1 MRAASL
7 ESILNN
13 YNVLQE
19 LWENALEVATDSEV
33 RARLVGVQTTM
44 TKFSY
49 LFGVILGECI
59 LTHTDNLS
67 KTLQNPS
74 LTASAGY
81 SIAEL
86 TCQTLERI
94 RSDEVYNLF
103 WGKMLSVQA
112 KLDVSDPILP
122 RKRKVPT
129 RYQVGSSD
137 GSYPTTPKALYRSY
151 YFECLDLITTFI
163 RDRFNQPGY
172 KTLKN
177 LEDLLLKA
185 ARNENYQNELDFVL
199 KFYANDLTSS
209 PLKTQLQL
217 FTTTLSTYEQPTLR
231 EIVDLFKSMSPAQ
244 RDSMSEICTVLKFIH
259 VVPATNAVSER
270 SASALRRVKSY
281 LRSTMSQSRLNNLML
296 LHVHKDR
303 TDKLDL
309 KACSNEFVTGNDHRM
324 KNIQQF

>member
-1 MRAASL
+1 
-7 ESILNN
+7 
-13 YNVLQE
+13 
-19 LWENALEVATDSEV
+19 
-33 RARLVGVQTTM
+33 
-44 TKFSY
+44 
-49 LFGVILGECI
+49 
-59 LTHTDNLS
+59 
-67 KTLQNPS
+67 
-74 LTASAGY
+74 
-81 SIAEL
+81 
-86 TCQTLERI
+86 
-94 RSDEVYNLF
+94 
-103 WGKMLSVQA
+103 MLSVQA

-199 KFYANDLTSS
+199 RFYANDLTSS

-244 RDSMSEICTVLKFIH
+244 RDSMSEICTVLKFIQ

-281 LRSTMSQSRLNNLML
+281 LRSTISQSRLNNLML
-296 LHVHKDR
+296 LHIHKDR

-309 KACSNEFVTGNDHRM
+309 KACSNEFVTGNNHRM

>member
-1 MRAASL
+1 M
-7 ESILNN
+7 
-13 YNVLQE
+13 
-19 LWENALEVATDSEV
+19 
-33 RARLVGVQTTM
+33 GVTTM
-44 TKFSY
+44 TNFSY
-49 LFGVILGECI
+49 LFGVILGEYI

-74 LTASAGY
+74 LTASEGY

-86 TCQTLERI
+86 TCQILERI
-94 RSDEVYNLF
+94 RSDEAYNLF
-103 WGKMLSVQA
+103 WGKVLSVQA
-112 KLDVSDPILP
+112 KLDVSDPIFP

-129 RYQVGSSD
+129 RYQVGLSD

-209 PLKTQLQL
+209 PLKTLVQL
-217 FTTTLSTYEQPTLR
+217 FTQ
-231 EIVDLFKSMSPAQ
+231 
-244 RDSMSEICTVLKFIH
+244 H
-259 VVPATNAVSER
+259 
-270 SASALRRVKSY
+270 
-281 LRSTMSQSRLNNLML
+281 
-296 LHVHKDR
+296 
-303 TDKLDL
+303 
-309 KACSNEFVTGNDHRM
+309 
-324 KNIQQF
+324 

>member
-1 MRAASL
+1 
-7 ESILNN
+7 
-13 YNVLQE
+13 
-19 LWENALEVATDSEV
+19 
-33 RARLVGVQTTM
+33 
-44 TKFSY
+44 
-49 LFGVILGECI
+49 
-59 LTHTDNLS
+59 
-67 KTLQNPS
+67 
-74 LTASAGY
+74 
-81 SIAEL
+81 
-86 TCQTLERI
+86 
-94 RSDEVYNLF
+94 
-103 WGKMLSVQA
+103 MLSVQA

-137 GSYPTTPKALYRSY
+137 GSYPTIPKASYCSY

-163 RDRFNQPGY
+163 RGRFNQTGY

-209 PLKTQLQL
+209 PSKTQLQL
-217 FTTTLSTYEQPTLR
+217 FTTTLSTYEQRTLR
-231 EIVDLFKSMSPAQ
+231 KIVDIFKSMSPAQ
-244 RDSMSEICTVLKFIH
+244 RDSMSEICTVLKFIQ

-296 LHVHKDR
+296 LHVHNDR

-309 KACSNEFVTGNDHRM
+309 KR
-324 KNIQQF
+324 QFK